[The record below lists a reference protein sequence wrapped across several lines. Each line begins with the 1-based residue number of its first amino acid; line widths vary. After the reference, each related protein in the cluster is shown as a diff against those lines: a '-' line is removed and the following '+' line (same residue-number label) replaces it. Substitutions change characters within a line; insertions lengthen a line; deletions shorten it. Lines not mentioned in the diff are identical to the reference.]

1 MYAVILSFFFLI
13 YYKVSVLRGV
23 GILLKNE
30 YMENINVHLTLIRD
44 NLTSL
49 SSSGPFFMN
58 RY

>member
-1 MYAVILSFFFLI
+1 MYAVILSYFFLI

-30 YMENINVHLTLIRD
+30 CMENINVHLSLIRD

-58 RY
+58 CY

>member
-1 MYAVILSFFFLI
+1 MYAVILSFFFWFTIKCLC
-13 YYKVSVLRGV
+13 LGGV
-23 GILLKNE
+23 VILLKNE